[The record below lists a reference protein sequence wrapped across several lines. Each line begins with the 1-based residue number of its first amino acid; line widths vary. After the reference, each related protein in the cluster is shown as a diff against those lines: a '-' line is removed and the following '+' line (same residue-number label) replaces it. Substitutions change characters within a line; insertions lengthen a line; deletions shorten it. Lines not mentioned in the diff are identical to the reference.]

1 LLLGGFGLV
10 VYGLAWA
17 LLPERRDGRIHA
29 EEMILGRFDI
39 ALIGALAFVLVG
51 LGRGDSW
58 FFFWGPPGWIQGL
71 LWLLFVAGIIAVVLV
86 VVNQQPRP
94 ARTGY
99 APGYGQPQYG
109 PPAPAPAP
117 APGPVWDAA
126 PAPTPTATEA
136 AAPAPTATEATGPA
150 STTTYGAAPA
160 PTYPT
165 AAYGAYP
172 PPPPSTPRHHQRRD
186 GEYPAPAPKPPRP
199 VKPRTPSAGAGT
211 VGVVVSLSLLT
222 LAVLLVGERT
232 GDFDGPV
239 ALTALGVA
247 IVLAGLGIIFSGLR
261 GRSSGALGG
270 LAILGLIVAVPVGF
284 ATSASTF
291 WQDDSARQFNATDVA
306 ATSRAEASD
315 GYSMGFGDV
324 TVDLAAVPLTDDTL
338 VVPISLAAGNLT
350 VVVPSG
356 AAVEADV
363 NLGAGEITWNV
374 DGTTRSQ
381 DGVAIDDG
389 SFTTGS
395 DDDAEL
401 HLKISVGAGQ
411 VEIVDD
417 GVRTVPTLPP
427 TPTLPGLPGEEN

>member
-1 LLLGGFGLV
+1 
-10 VYGLAWA
+10 
-17 LLPERRDGRIHA
+17 
-29 EEMILGRFDI
+29 
-39 ALIGALAFVLVG
+39 
-51 LGRGDSW
+51 
-58 FFFWGPPGWIQGL
+58 
-71 LWLLFVAGIIAVVLV
+71 
-86 VVNQQPRP
+86 
-94 ARTGY
+94 
-99 APGYGQPQYG
+99 
-109 PPAPAPAP
+109 
-117 APGPVWDAA
+117 
-126 PAPTPTATEA
+126 
-136 AAPAPTATEATGPA
+136 
-150 STTTYGAAPA
+150 
-160 PTYPT
+160 
-165 AAYGAYP
+165 
-172 PPPPSTPRHHQRRD
+172 
-186 GEYPAPAPKPPRP
+186 

-222 LAVLLVGERT
+222 LAVLLVGDRT

-338 VVPISLAAGNLT
+338 VVPISLAAVNLT

-356 AAVEADV
+356 ATVDADV

-395 DDDAEL
+395 DDDVEL

-417 GVRTVPTLPP
+417 GVRTVPPLSPA
-427 TPTLPGLPGEEN
+427 PTLPGLPGEEN